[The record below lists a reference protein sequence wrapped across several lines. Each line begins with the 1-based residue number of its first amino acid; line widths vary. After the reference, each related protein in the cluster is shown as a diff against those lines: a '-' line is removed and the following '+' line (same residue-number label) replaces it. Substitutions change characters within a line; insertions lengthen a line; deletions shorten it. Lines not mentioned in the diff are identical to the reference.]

1 MKSVNIYI
9 CEVKKTDFHMPESFI
24 SDCVQFMPRLA
35 ALFDAHVRMI
45 SSKQGEFKLKEIF
58 IFDPH
63 DYHVTIIYKP
73 VTSCNYV
80 SVGCLMT
87 PSLV

>member
-1 MKSVNIYI
+1 M
-9 CEVKKTDFHMPESFI
+9 
-24 SDCVQFMPRLA
+24 
-35 ALFDAHVRMI
+35 RMI

-73 VTSCNYV
+73 VTSCIYV

-87 PSLV
+87 PSTTMIDEKKRLPRMEEVLICNDVS